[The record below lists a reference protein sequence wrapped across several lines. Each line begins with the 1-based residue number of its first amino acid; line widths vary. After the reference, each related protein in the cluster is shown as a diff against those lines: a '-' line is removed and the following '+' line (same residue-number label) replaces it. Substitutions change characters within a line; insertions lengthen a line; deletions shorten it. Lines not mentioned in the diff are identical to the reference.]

1 MISKNIEEHDLGTLL
16 DDAIYRCREYEG
28 YSDPADFTLPD
39 MLEHVKDDF
48 DIHIVHAIR
57 CHIAGKEVKCEEQ
70 SIDHEFLYLDD
81 ESPFRLLFPEYIRG
95 DDYRT
100 DMYAGQWIDY
110 FEDYFTVHYFGLD
123 GLSPIIDTTGIYALC
138 HEGLKAGVAIDT
150 YNLIQNFRIHRFSLT
165 QQQ

>member
-1 MISKNIEEHDLGTLL
+1 MIGKNIEKYDLGKLL
-16 DDAIYRCREYEG
+16 DQAIYHCRDDDG

-70 SIDHEFLYLDD
+70 SIDHHFLSLS
-81 ESPFRLLFPEYIRG
+81 EGIFVELFPEYVPAA
-95 DDYRT
+95 DYRA
-100 DMYAGQWIDY
+100 DIYALLWIKYFSDY
-110 FEDYFTVHYFGLD
+110 FSIHYFGLD

-150 YNLIQNFRIHRFSLT
+150 YNLIQNFRIHRFRLT
-165 QQQ
+165 HPQ